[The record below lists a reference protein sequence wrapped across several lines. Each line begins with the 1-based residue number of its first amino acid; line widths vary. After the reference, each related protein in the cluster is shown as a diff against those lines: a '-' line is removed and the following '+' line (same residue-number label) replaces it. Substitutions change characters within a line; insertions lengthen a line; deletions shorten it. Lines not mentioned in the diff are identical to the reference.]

1 MRSGRGRFWESGRGS
16 LADLRLSQIF
26 FVRRD
31 RPFMPERIRQL
42 SVAVPPKHVLHGCLR
57 GRSGGNCPFEGG
69 IHVFD
74 IEKNAHRSPVQ
85 SLRRPRAHLWDLVG
99 EHDDGIANLNLSVHD
114 LAARAGHAEAFK
126 GTEGALVKVKS
137 ACGVAHHQIGSH
149 RVETFW
155 NGLHFSWHVSSS
167 LDLGRSCLITRM
179 RPKASSSLTCR
190 GGEEFLL
197 SNL

>member
-1 MRSGRGRFWESGRGS
+1 
-16 LADLRLSQIF
+16 
-26 FVRRD
+26 
-31 RPFMPERIRQL
+31 MPERIRQL

-57 GRSGGNCPFEGG
+57 GRSGGKCLFEGG

-99 EHDDGIANLNLSVHD
+99 EHDDGIANLDLSVHD
-114 LAARAGHAEAFK
+114 LAARAGHAEALE

-179 RPKASSSLTCR
+179 RPKRSEEHTSELQSRLHIVCR
-190 GGEEFLL
+190 LL
-197 SNL
+197 LVKKNFIKLLDNEKND

>member
-1 MRSGRGRFWESGRGS
+1 
-16 LADLRLSQIF
+16 
-26 FVRRD
+26 
-31 RPFMPERIRQL
+31 MPERIRQL

-57 GRSGGNCPFEGG
+57 GRSGGKCLFEGG

-155 NGLHFSWHVSSS
+155 NGLHFSWHISSS

-190 GGEEFLL
+190 RGDAFLL

>member
-1 MRSGRGRFWESGRGS
+1 
-16 LADLRLSQIF
+16 
-26 FVRRD
+26 
-31 RPFMPERIRQL
+31 MPERIRQL

-57 GRSGGNCPFEGG
+57 GRSGGKCLFEGG

-99 EHDDGIANLNLSVHD
+99 EHDDGIANLDLSVHD

-137 ACGVAHHQIGSH
+137 ACGVSHHQIGSH

-155 NGLHFSWHVSSS
+155 NGLHFSWHISSS
-167 LDLGRSCLITRM
+167 LDLGRSEEHTSELQSRLHLVCRLLLEKKKEIYPAPRYKSSTTSM
-179 RPKASSSLTCR
+179 RAASPPPY
-190 GGEEFLL
+190 GG
-197 SNL
+197 